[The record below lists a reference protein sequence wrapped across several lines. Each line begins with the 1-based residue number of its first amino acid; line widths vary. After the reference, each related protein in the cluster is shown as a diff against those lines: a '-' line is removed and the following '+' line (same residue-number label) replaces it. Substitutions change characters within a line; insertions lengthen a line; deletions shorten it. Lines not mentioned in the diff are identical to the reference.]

1 MTYRFTVDPKKL
13 SFADDYHVL
22 VHFLDDDGHLMFT
35 DDHNPPEP
43 TSAWQAGQDITYER
57 RMIVPVYPYVGEVT
71 VAVGL
76 YSPSRGDRLPLIGEH
91 LGDRSYLAAS
101 FEMKPQSESGLLIYG
116 DGWYLAESAPMD
128 PNREWQ
134 WTSDQATIT
143 FRNPRVA
150 STFYLELNGRPDLL
164 ETAQVV
170 TLTVDGNVIYS
181 LELSS
186 PDQTFHA
193 IPVPAASLS
202 EAEMSVLT
210 LTVEP
215 SFVPSVVIGGENSDD
230 RELGVRVFY
239 AFLDPAN
246 SQN

>member
-1 MTYRFTVDPKKL
+1 
-13 SFADDYHVL
+13 
-22 VHFLDDDGHLMFT
+22 
-35 DDHNPPEP
+35 
-43 TSAWQAGQDITYER
+43 
-57 RMIVPVYPYVGEVT
+57 
-71 VAVGL
+71 
-76 YSPSRGDRLPLIGEH
+76 
-91 LGDRSYLAAS
+91 
-101 FEMKPQSESGLLIYG
+101 
-116 DGWYLAESAPMD
+116 MD